1 MEHRSSPRARVFL
14 KAVSWTYLVLS
25 AAMIGFAVY
34 SLTSKTV
41 SLTFGGVTDA
51 VFSVIGGLLGF
62 VAGIFGLVSKN
73 MKRCRLLGLILL
85 ALAAIPLAI
94 NLLAK
99 QPFAIYWKNIAVMI
113 LPFLY
118 LLAAL
123 LKRSEKNAPAEDAR
137 VTEELKTN

>member
-1 MEHRSSPRARVFL
+1 MEHRSNPRARVFL

-51 VFSVIGGLLGF
+51 VFAVIGGLLGF
-62 VAGIFGLVSKN
+62 AAGILGLASTN
-73 MKRCRLLGLILL
+73 LKRCRLLGLLLL
-85 ALAAIPLAI
+85 AIAAVPLAI

-99 QPFAIYWKNIAVMI
+99 QPFAIYWKNIAAML

-118 LLAAL
+118 LIAAL
-123 LKRSEKNAPAEDAR
+123 IVRSEKTPPAANEAETAKHKAR
-137 VTEELKTN
+137 